1 MQREFDQQAH
11 YETADGDRVSLLRM
25 DDEWAVCWSYAFPHN
40 GTQLVHFG
48 SAGPEAIDTFV
59 QSRLSRSQD
68 KPLAFDSRTD
78 WVRGSV

>member
-1 MQREFDQQAH
+1 MSREFDQQAH
-11 YETADGDRVSLLRM
+11 FETAEGDRVSLLRM

-48 SAGPEAIDTFV
+48 SAGPAAIDTFV
-59 QSRLSRSQD
+59 QSRHSRSQD

-78 WVRGSV
+78 WASGSV